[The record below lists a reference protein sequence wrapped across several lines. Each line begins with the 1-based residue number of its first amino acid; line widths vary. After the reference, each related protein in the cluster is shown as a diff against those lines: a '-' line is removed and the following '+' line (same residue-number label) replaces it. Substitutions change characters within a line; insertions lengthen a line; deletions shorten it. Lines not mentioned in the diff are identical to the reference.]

1 MKHAARENKRIYLMF
16 YLRVF
21 EDGEFLGFVID
32 ISPKG
37 MMIISE
43 AAMTPDRIYELRMK
57 LPPDIKNTGSRRDSV
72 VFNAKC
78 RWSRPD
84 EDNISF
90 FLNGF
95 EIGEIGSDAGALI
108 EKTINE
114 YRLR

>member
-1 MKHAARENKRIYLMF
+1 MKHAARENRRMYLMF

-21 EDGEFLGFVID
+21 DDGEFLGFVID

-37 MMIISE
+37 MMVISE
-43 AAMTPDRIYELRMK
+43 AAVKTDRVYKLRMK
-57 LPPDIKNTGSRRDSV
+57 LPPDIKNSDKKNFVELT
-72 VFNAKC
+72 AEC

-84 EDNISF
+84 DENTNF

-95 EIGEIGSDAGALI
+95 ELEDMGAGTRELI

-114 YRLR
+114 YRLP

>member
-1 MKHAARENKRIYLMF
+1 MKHAARENKRMYLMF

-37 MMIISE
+37 IMIISE
-43 AAMTPDRIYELRMK
+43 AAIKTDRMYRLRMK
-57 LPPDIKNTGSRRDSV
+57 LPPDIKNSDKKNYVEFS
-72 VFNAKC
+72 ASCK
-78 RWSRPD
+78 WSRPD
-84 EDNISF
+84 EENTSF
-90 FLNGF
+90 FLSGF
-95 EIGEIGSDAGALI
+95 ELEEMSSETGALI

>member
-1 MKHAARENKRIYLMF
+1 MKHAERENRRMYLMF

-21 EDGEFLGFVID
+21 EEGEFLGFVID
-32 ISPKG
+32 ISPRG

-43 AAMTPDRIYELRMK
+43 SAIKTDRNYRLRMK
-57 LPPDIKNTGSRRDSV
+57 LPPDIKDKEKKNYVELDAR
-72 VFNAKC
+72 C

-84 EDNISF
+84 EDNTNF

-95 EIGEIGSDAGALI
+95 ELDDLGAETGALI

-114 YRLR
+114 YRLP

>member
-1 MKHAARENKRIYLMF
+1 MKRTERENKRMYLMF

-32 ISPKG
+32 ISTKG
-37 MMIISE
+37 MMLISE
-43 AAMTPDRIYELRMK
+43 TAMKTDRMYKLRMK
-57 LPPDIKNTGSRRDSV
+57 LPPDIKGKDKKDSIEFSAV
-72 VFNAKC
+72 C

-84 EDNISF
+84 EDNSNF

-95 EIGEIGSDAGALI
+95 ELGETGSETGALI

-114 YRLR
+114 YRLP